1 MIVKVLQLALL
12 SKVMNAPAAL
22 SNGWKG
28 AQIFDR
34 LLCRCIESANEHGD
48 DEGDDERHEVKAYS

>member
-12 SKVMNAPAAL
+12 SKVMNTAAAL
-22 SNGWKG
+22 TNGWKG

-34 LLCRCIESANEHGD
+34 LLCRCIEGANEHGGD
-48 DEGDDERHEVKAYS
+48 GDDGRDEVKAYS